1 MKFNEDK
8 VPATVDEAIEQ
19 LHTALTKEDKAQI
32 GALDSSAV
40 HMTLG
45 MYLRNNWSLWD
56 RSTRLSQDFQTRF
69 KLYGHS
75 DDLSGMIL
83 QGLWAAVR
91 EQNVAHVLEQ
101 AAESYRRH
109 WLAHGL
115 NPETGERNAANN

>member
-1 MKFNEDK
+1 MKLNEDQ

-19 LHTALTKEDKAQI
+19 LFAALTKEDKAQI
-32 GALDSSAV
+32 GGLDSAAV

-56 RSTRLSQDFQTRF
+56 RTTKLSQDFQTRF
-69 KLYGHS
+69 KLYGHG

-83 QGLWAAVR
+83 QGLWARVQDR
-91 EQNVAHVLEQ
+91 NVAHVLEQ
-101 AAESYRRH
+101 EAEKYRRH